1 MGRSGMH
8 IATRIDPM
16 SILGSQ
22 RVLRVVA
29 LLICAACVVFEA
41 GCGSS
46 GSSSTAIGGGAL
58 SGNWQFNLTQNY
70 PGATQQ
76 FSVSG
81 FVVDSNGTLTGTVQG
96 PTVIS
101 TNFKYECG
109 GVGPFTGAVSG
120 QNVTFTVNPG
130 GTVFNFAGTLSSDN
144 ASMTGTYQSLAGAC
158 SKDDTTGTFTA
169 LLVPPITGNFSGT
182 LTDSTYM
189 SELTGV
195 SPATPIAVTGT
206 LTQSATAGGSSASVT
221 GTITAASYPCFQT
234 VSLTGTISGQNVYL
248 DVYDYTGVEIGT
260 IGTLGVATGVS
271 FPATVVSGSSGVEL
285 TGTNVD
291 FSGLNLTTGNGPC
304 PAIGIDNTKSD
315 TTGIDFVIQ

>member
-1 MGRSGMH
+1 M
-8 IATRIDPM
+8 AA
-16 SILGSQ
+16 LA
-22 RVLRVVA
+22 LCVA
-29 LLICAACVVFEA
+29 CALFEA

-46 GSSSTAIGGGAL
+46 GSSSTAAATGAL

-70 PGATQQ
+70 PTPTEQ

-81 FVVDSNGTLTGTVQG
+81 FVADANGTLTGSVQG

-101 TNFKYECG
+101 SNFKYECG
-109 GVGPFTGAVSG
+109 GVGPFSGTVSG
-120 QNVTFTVNPG
+120 QNVTFSVNPG
-130 GTVFNFAGTLSSDN
+130 GAVFNFAGTLSSDN
-144 ASMTGTYQSLAGAC
+144 TSMTGTYQSLAGAC
-158 SKDDTTGTFTA
+158 SKKDTTGTFTA
-169 LLVPPITGNFSGT
+169 VLIPTITGTFTGT

-195 SPATPIAVTGT
+195 SPPTPIAVTGT
-206 LTQSATAGGSSASVT
+206 LTQSASSGGSNASVT
-221 GTITAASYPCFQT
+221 GSITAVSYPCFET

-260 IGTLGVATGVS
+260 IGTLGVATGLS
-271 FPATVVSGSSGVEL
+271 FPATVVSGSSGLEL